1 MNLFSLQSYPVCQG
15 APPAPE
21 PSRLYEA
28 PDHKRSQNH
37 HTLSDRETGS
47 LAPGG
52 HIFKQCFFRCFDAS
66 FHTSLN
72 KRLCQVIHVNSN
84 TDLIYW

>member
-1 MNLFSLQSYPVCQG
+1 MQPSITTVFSRCDPVQSYPVCQG

-28 PDHKRSQNH
+28 PDHKRSRNH
-37 HTLSDRETGS
+37 RTLSDREKGS

-52 HIFKQCFFRCFDAS
+52 HTHLKHCF
-66 FHTSLN
+66 SLI
-72 KRLCQVIHVNSN
+72 LVLLP
-84 TDLIYW
+84 TYP